1 MDLISRNQRVAR
13 LTMMAGLTLALVFI
27 VSAVVSAY
35 ILKQSSIQDRSEQI
49 SNLTIVLAEHASQ
62 TMYSGNTALESL
74 VEAVSSANIQT
85 EKAYREFASKKEQ
98 FLNLKDKTTLNTI
111 IDVATYIGP
120 DGKVINFSRS
130 YPPPSIDLS
139 DRDYFQYLST
149 HDSAQTYYSNPVRN
163 KGNGKWVFYLA
174 KRISNSKNEFLGVAL
189 IGISVEVFSSFYEK
203 IGANLGEGSSLTLFK
218 KDQVLL
224 TRWPFLDERIG
235 RKNTSKI
242 FDEVVKNPALEGSVI
257 FTDAQTTIRD
267 SANVQRMIS
276 FRSVPGHPLVVAAV
290 ATEEL
295 YLASWRKSVYGI
307 LYATVLSLIFIVI
320 GLSLLLRAL
329 NSAGKNQHLA
339 NHDHL
344 TNLPNRLL
352 FTDRLQQT
360 LELAKRN
367 KTKFALIF
375 IDLDNLKSINDN
387 HSHAA
392 GDIALREAAKRMLHC
407 VRSSDTVAR
416 IGGDEFVILLPN
428 IESVANVLA
437 IAEKV
442 RGKLFERFMAHN
454 LELVT
459 GASMGIAIYPE
470 HGQTDAELTA
480 NADEAMYRAKSLGR
494 NQVCL
499 FNPDLIKTPKS

>member
-1 MDLISRNQRVAR
+1 M
-13 LTMMAGLTLALVFI
+13 
-27 VSAVVSAY
+27 
-35 ILKQSSIQDRSEQI
+35 
-49 SNLTIVLAEHASQ
+49 
-62 TMYSGNTALESL
+62 
-74 VEAVSSANIQT
+74 
-85 EKAYREFASKKEQ
+85 
-98 FLNLKDKTTLNTI
+98 
-111 IDVATYIGP
+111 
-120 DGKVINFSRS
+120 
-130 YPPPSIDLS
+130 
-139 DRDYFQYLST
+139 
-149 HDSAQTYYSNPVRN
+149 
-163 KGNGKWVFYLA
+163 
-174 KRISNSKNEFLGVAL
+174 
-189 IGISVEVFSSFYEK
+189 
-203 IGANLGEGSSLTLFK
+203 
-218 KDQVLL
+218 L

-454 LELVT
+454 EELVT

-499 FNPDLIKTPKS
+499 FNPDSITTPKS

>member
-189 IGISVEVFSSFYEK
+189 IGISVEVFSRFYEK

-352 FTDRLQQT
+352 FTD
-360 LELAKRN
+360 
-367 KTKFALIF
+367 
-375 IDLDNLKSINDN
+375 
-387 HSHAA
+387 
-392 GDIALREAAKRMLHC
+392 
-407 VRSSDTVAR
+407 
-416 IGGDEFVILLPN
+416 
-428 IESVANVLA
+428 
-437 IAEKV
+437 
-442 RGKLFERFMAHN
+442 
-454 LELVT
+454 
-459 GASMGIAIYPE
+459 
-470 HGQTDAELTA
+470 
-480 NADEAMYRAKSLGR
+480 
-494 NQVCL
+494 
-499 FNPDLIKTPKS
+499 